1 MLFEGD
7 AECLKKGCNR
17 MVLGIPK
24 SKSQGELVLAS
35 EVQLA
40 SKGNIAVGN
49 QVLKI
54 ADLRPI
60 HRGIIDFGND
70 TIPQRKPDLAG
81 SSVRSSHPVFSA
93 MSPSGMHPRVAKRS
107 ILIV

>member
-7 AECLKKGCNR
+7 TECLKKGCNR

-40 SKGNIAVGN
+40 SKGNIAV
-49 QVLKI
+49 VSVVK
-54 ADLRPI
+54 RPI
-60 HRGIIDFGND
+60 HL
-70 TIPQRKPDLAG
+70 K
-81 SSVRSSHPVFSA
+81 
-93 MSPSGMHPRVAKRS
+93 VAS
-107 ILIV
+107 